1 MCHFGCGS
9 SDVDVDTG
17 FLLAL
22 GIIFVGLLRESASPS
37 GGSIV
42 AIELP
47 PLLSTKKEKIK
58 LAPIKVA

>member
-9 SDVDVDTG
+9 SDVGDTG
-17 FLLAL
+17 FLFAL
-22 GIIFVGLLRESASPS
+22 IFVGLLRESASPPS